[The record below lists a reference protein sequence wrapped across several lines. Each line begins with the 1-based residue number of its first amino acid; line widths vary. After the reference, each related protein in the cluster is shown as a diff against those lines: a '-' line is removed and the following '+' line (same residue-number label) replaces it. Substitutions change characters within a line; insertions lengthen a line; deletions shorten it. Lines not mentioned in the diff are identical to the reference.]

1 MKVFKQLLCMAITAC
16 LLMSFASCGKR
27 EKRILYNM
35 DLDDSVKVGNYKGL
49 KVDTS
54 SDEYKNYYDSELA
67 SDISSNELY
76 DLKTEGKV
84 FNGDIANIDYEGKK
98 DGVAFDGGTAKGH
111 DLTIG
116 SGRFIPGF
124 EEGLIG
130 VDIGSTVNL
139 NLTFPKDYDKAD
151 LAGKDVVFTVKVN
164 EVKRPMTSE
173 SAAKKLGFK
182 SEKAYLD
189 DISERAAKSCLRDA
203 LFEGVEVTEYP
214 EAEEKLMEPY
224 LIRKINASY
233 QSQYGITLDDYL
245 SYVGQTL
252 DQFKELL
259 YEHELHPL
267 MEEQMSLY
275 YIFDKEGL
283 SIPKDAVDKQMEK
296 ILSYKTMV
304 SVTKEQLK
312 EFYGEYYFEA
322 LAVDEVVLDLIY
334 KNAKI
339 K

>member
-1 MKVFKQLLCMAITAC
+1 MKILKQLLCMALTAC
-16 LLMSFASCGKR
+16 LLMSFAACGKR

-35 DLDDSVKVGNYKGL
+35 DLADSVKVGNYKGL

-54 SDEYKNYYDSELA
+54 SDEYKNYYEAELA

-84 FNGDIANIDYEGKK
+84 FKGDIANIDYEGKK

-116 SGRFIPGF
+116 SGQFIPGF

-130 VDIGSTVNL
+130 VDIGSTVDL
-139 NLTFPKDYDKAD
+139 KLTFPKDYGSAD

-164 EVKRPMTSE
+164 KVNRPMTSE
-173 SAAKKLGFK
+173 SAAKELGFK
-182 SEKAYLD
+182 NEKAYLD
-189 DISERAAKSCLRDA
+189 DVSERAAKSCLRDE
-203 LFEGVEVTEYP
+203 LFEGVKVSEYP
-214 EAEEKLMEPY
+214 ETEEKLMEPY
-224 LIRKINASY
+224 LLKQIDSAY
-233 QSQYGITLDDYL
+233 QSQYGVTLDDYL
-245 SYVGQTL
+245 SYVGQTSE
-252 DQFKELL
+252 QFNELL
-259 YEHELHPL
+259 YEHELHPI

-275 YIFDKEGL
+275 FIFDEEGL

-296 ILSYKTMV
+296 ILSYKTMA
-304 SVTKEQLK
+304 SATKEQLK
-312 EFYGEYYFEA
+312 EYYGEYYFEA
-322 LAVDEVVLDLIY
+322 LAVDEVVMDFVY
-334 KNAKI
+334 DNAKI